1 MEFCKQLTQEDNLY
15 QYIVYLENINKVNLI
30 LEHDVIYFATL
41 YKEWVG
47 TELLGIFTSYEE
59 MEKEFDLNN
68 YDYDTYE
75 DYYSYHSRPKS
86 GYCFEEYNKYEK
98 VYTKDLILYG
108 IPSMYRYFIEH
119 IELLKRLL
127 NNSEEKRQFYQKEY
141 KEIYKDAAED
151 ILEKI
156 EISYYKLKKEL
167 YQ

>member
-15 QYIVYLENINKVNLI
+15 QYIIYLENTNKVNLI

-41 YKEWVG
+41 YKEWVD

-59 MEKEFDLNN
+59 MKKEFDLNN

-75 DYYSYHSRPKS
+75 DYYNYHSRPKS
-86 GYCFEEYNKYEK
+86 GYSFEEYNKYEK
-98 VYTKDLILYG
+98 VYTKDLILHG

-119 IELLKRLL
+119 IELLNRLL
-127 NNSEEKRQFYQKEY
+127 KKSEEKRQFYQKEY
-141 KEIYKDAAED
+141 KEIYIDATED

-156 EISYYKLKKEL
+156 EDSYYKLKEEL